1 MKKEQFLIQGMHCVS
16 CVLTIERALKKVPGV
31 KSASVNFATEKAT
44 VEHEDSVTPETL
56 REAVA
61 QTGYKLILSQD
72 GISVEGVHGAHK
84 TAESASAQPARPA
97 GGAPADTHDHHRMLK
112 EAEIKL
118 LWKKFLVGAI
128 LSSIVILLSLPDY
141 LPFGKD
147 IITTSWR
154 YLLLLVFTL
163 SVEFWVGYQFW
174 RGAWYGLK
182 NFTANMDTLVALGTG
197 AAFIYSAAVTVL
209 EIVARG
215 GFEVYFDVAAVVTTL
230 VILGKYLEAKA
241 KGAASEAIKKLLKLQ
256 AKTAHVL
263 REGNGSTG
271 SPQEA
276 HEMEVPIDEVQVG
289 DIILVKPGEKVPV
302 DGIIIEGSSTL
313 DESMVTGESLPVD
326 KKIGDGVIGAT
337 INKTGA
343 FKFKA
348 IKVGKETFLA
358 QIIKLVEEAQA
369 TKAPI
374 QKLADSITGYFV
386 PAVLIVAIFTFVIW
400 LIFGPE
406 PALSFAVV
414 NAVAVLVIACPC
426 ALGLATP
433 TAIMVGTGKAAE
445 RGIII
450 RDAEA
455 LEFAGKINALVL
467 DKTGT
472 LTKGEPAVTDILS
485 MTENENEIIQI
496 AASLEKFSEHPIAK
510 AVVAYAASLGKQS
523 SHPLDTA
530 VRKQA
535 EELKMP
541 LYEVKDFLAHP
552 GKGIEGF
559 VGGQKMF
566 LGNRSLIEDVGMFLA
581 PEIENRA
588 AALEFEGK
596 TLLFLA
602 NQKELLGIVAVADTL
617 KESAAKSVELLKKI
631 GLEVWM
637 ITGDNERTAQAIGKK
652 LGIDKV
658 MAKVLPDQKSEKIKE
673 LQAQGKK
680 VAMVGDGINDAPAL
694 TQADVGIA
702 IGTGTDIAIE
712 SGDVTLISGDPMG
725 IYEAIQ
731 LSRRTLINIKQN
743 LFWAYIYNLVL
754 IPVAA
759 GALWPFF
766 GILLSPILAG
776 AAMAFSS
783 VSVVLNSLR
792 LKRMRF

>member
-1 MKKEQFLIQGMHCVS
+1 MHCVS

-230 VILGKYLEAKA
+230 VIFGKYLEAKD

-433 TAIMVGTGKAAE
+433 TAI
-445 RGIII
+445 
-450 RDAEA
+450 
-455 LEFAGKINALVL
+455 
-467 DKTGT
+467 
-472 LTKGEPAVTDILS
+472 
-485 MTENENEIIQI
+485 
-496 AASLEKFSEHPIAK
+496 
-510 AVVAYAASLGKQS
+510 
-523 SHPLDTA
+523 
-530 VRKQA
+530 
-535 EELKMP
+535 
-541 LYEVKDFLAHP
+541 
-552 GKGIEGF
+552 
-559 VGGQKMF
+559 
-566 LGNRSLIEDVGMFLA
+566 
-581 PEIENRA
+581 
-588 AALEFEGK
+588 
-596 TLLFLA
+596 
-602 NQKELLGIVAVADTL
+602 
-617 KESAAKSVELLKKI
+617 
-631 GLEVWM
+631 
-637 ITGDNERTAQAIGKK
+637 
-652 LGIDKV
+652 
-658 MAKVLPDQKSEKIKE
+658 
-673 LQAQGKK
+673 
-680 VAMVGDGINDAPAL
+680 
-694 TQADVGIA
+694 
-702 IGTGTDIAIE
+702 
-712 SGDVTLISGDPMG
+712 
-725 IYEAIQ
+725 
-731 LSRRTLINIKQN
+731 
-743 LFWAYIYNLVL
+743 
-754 IPVAA
+754 
-759 GALWPFF
+759 
-766 GILLSPILAG
+766 
-776 AAMAFSS
+776 
-783 VSVVLNSLR
+783 
-792 LKRMRF
+792 

>member
-174 RGAWYGLK
+174 RGAWYGFK

-263 REGNGSTG
+263 REGNGSTRLTTGGSTRLTTGGSTG
-271 SPQEA
+271 SPQV
-276 HEMEVPIDEVQVG
+276 HEMEVPIEQVQTG

-302 DGIIIEGSSTL
+302 DGIIIDGASTI
-313 DESMVTGESLPVD
+313 DESMVTGESMPVD
-326 KKIGDGVIGAT
+326 KKVGDGVIGAT

-343 FKFKA
+343 FKFRA
-348 IKVGKETFLA
+348 TKVGKETFLA
-358 QIIKLVEEAQA
+358 QVVKLVEEAQA
-369 TKAPI
+369 SKAPI
-374 QKLADSITGYFV
+374 QKSADAITSYFV
-386 PAVLIVAIFTFVIW
+386 PV
-400 LIFGPE
+400 
-406 PALSFAVV
+406 
-414 NAVAVLVIACPC
+414 
-426 ALGLATP
+426 
-433 TAIMVGTGKAAE
+433 
-445 RGIII
+445 
-450 RDAEA
+450 
-455 LEFAGKINALVL
+455 
-467 DKTGT
+467 
-472 LTKGEPAVTDILS
+472 
-485 MTENENEIIQI
+485 
-496 AASLEKFSEHPIAK
+496 
-510 AVVAYAASLGKQS
+510 
-523 SHPLDTA
+523 
-530 VRKQA
+530 
-535 EELKMP
+535 
-541 LYEVKDFLAHP
+541 
-552 GKGIEGF
+552 
-559 VGGQKMF
+559 
-566 LGNRSLIEDVGMFLA
+566 
-581 PEIENRA
+581 
-588 AALEFEGK
+588 
-596 TLLFLA
+596 
-602 NQKELLGIVAVADTL
+602 
-617 KESAAKSVELLKKI
+617 
-631 GLEVWM
+631 
-637 ITGDNERTAQAIGKK
+637 
-652 LGIDKV
+652 
-658 MAKVLPDQKSEKIKE
+658 
-673 LQAQGKK
+673 
-680 VAMVGDGINDAPAL
+680 
-694 TQADVGIA
+694 
-702 IGTGTDIAIE
+702 
-712 SGDVTLISGDPMG
+712 
-725 IYEAIQ
+725 
-731 LSRRTLINIKQN
+731 
-743 LFWAYIYNLVL
+743 
-754 IPVAA
+754 
-759 GALWPFF
+759 
-766 GILLSPILAG
+766 
-776 AAMAFSS
+776 
-783 VSVVLNSLR
+783 
-792 LKRMRF
+792 